1 MTYSAASLPAASL
14 VARDQ
19 NGRVFYEAKFRYNG
33 EQVWRR
39 VGPAWLEADPNASTG
54 CARHERF
61 RSRRGRVAPGYF
73 DERSAHVRAA
83 EIVKKYVDE
92 VEYAERIREE
102 RRIAGATFR
111 EVAHAYLDWL
121 EKIKRAAPSTLQQH
135 RYDLAEPGLR
145 YRRGKGFTSG
155 HVMAALGDKPA
166 SKITTEDVEELLA
179 NIGAGGVSA
188 RTVNRYRDVVSAA
201 FNFGMRSTK
210 FKLKQNPARGTD
222 SRAIPAARVLVFYTP
237 EEIEAVAHAFEDG
250 LHRQVN
256 ERHARSCQGRHGGR
270 CDCTPTYR
278 AGGHEF
284 ETLEQARKHHRQT
297 RSAGE
302 LAADQR
308 DACAVRLAAYAGLR
322 LGELLAL
329 RVGDIDWTGSVLTIS
344 RAISVGV
351 EKGTKSGR
359 IRQIPLAEHA
369 ALALARVL
377 DRDDFRALDD
387 FVFCD
392 AFGHR
397 LDGSA
402 LRRRY
407 KLARDA
413 AGLRPLR
420 WHDLRHT
427 FGSLLVAGGIDL
439 VSVKDAMGHAQL
451 STTTRYLHARP
462 ATERAAS
469 FTAAFDRMGTTGAA
483 RPALDYGQRSLSSAS
498 DRTLPI
504 RASRAS

>member
-1 MTYSAASLPAASL
+1 
-14 VARDQ
+14 
-19 NGRVFYEAKFRYNG
+19 VFYEAKFRYDG

-39 VGPAWLEADPNASTG
+39 VGPAWLELDSNAPAGSRG
-54 CARHERF
+54 HERF
-61 RSRRGRVAPGYF
+61 RPRRGRAAPGYL
-73 DERSAHVRAA
+73 DERAAHVRAA

-92 VEYAERIREE
+92 VDNAARIKEE

-111 EVAHAYLDWL
+111 EVAHGYLDWL
-121 EKIKRAAPSTLQQH
+121 ENIKRAAPSTLQQH
-135 RYDLAEPGLR
+135 RYDLAEPGIP
-145 YRRGKGFTSG
+145 YKRRHGVTGG
-155 HVMAALGDKPA
+155 HVMVAFGDKPA
-166 SKITTEDVEELLA
+166 SKVTTEDVEELLE
-179 NIGAGGVSA
+179 NIAASGVSP
-188 RTVNRYRDVVSAA
+188 RTVNRYRDVVCAA

-210 FKLKQNPARGTD
+210 FKLKQNPAARAD
-222 SRAIPAARVLVFYTP
+222 SRSIPAARVLVFYTP
-237 EEIEAVAHAFEDG
+237 EEIEAVARALEDG
-250 LHRQVN
+250 LHREVS
-256 ERHARSCQGRHGGR
+256 ERHARSCATRSGGR

-278 AGGHEF
+278 AGGRAVA
-284 ETLEQARKHHRQT
+284 TLDEARTFRRQL
-297 RSAGE
+297 RSVDE
-302 LAADQR
+302 IAADRR
-308 DACAVRLAAYAGLR
+308 DADATRLAAYAGLR

-329 RVGDIDWTGSVLTIS
+329 RVGDIDWAGSVLTIS
-344 RAISVGV
+344 RAISAGV

-359 IRQIPLAEHA
+359 IRQVPLAGHA
-369 ALALARVL
+369 AAALARVL
-377 DRDDFRALDD
+377 DRDDFQSPDD

-392 AFGHR
+392 AFGRR

-462 ATERAAS
+462 ATERAAA
-469 FTAAFDRMGTTGAA
+469 FTAAFDRITPAGA
-483 RPALDYGQRSLSSAS
+483 SAAGKTS
-498 DRTLPI
+498 EQEGATV
-504 RASRAS
+504 

>member
-1 MTYSAASLPAASL
+1 MTPPTATLPAANL
-14 VARDQ
+14 VPRDQ
-19 NGRVFYEAKFRYNG
+19 NGRVFYEAKFRYGG

-39 VGPAWLEADPNASTG
+39 VGPAWLELDPKAPAG
-54 CARHERF
+54 CPRQERF
-61 RSRRGRVAPGYF
+61 RPRRGRVAPGYF

-83 EIVKKYVDE
+83 EIVKQYVDE
-92 VEYAERIREE
+92 VDNAARIKEE

-111 EVAHAYLDWL
+111 EVADAYLDWL
-121 EKIKRAAPSTLQQH
+121 EEIKRAAPSTLQQH
-135 RYDLAEPGLR
+135 RYDLAEPGMP
-145 YRRGKGFTSG
+145 YKRGSGLTAG
-155 HVMAALGDKPA
+155 HVMAAFGDKPA
-166 SKITTEDVEELLA
+166 SRVATEDVEELLA
-179 NIGAGGVSA
+179 TIAAGGVSP
-188 RTVNRYRDVVSAA
+188 RTVNRYRDVVSAV

-210 FKLKQNPARGTD
+210 FKLKHNPARSTD

-237 EEIEAVAHAFEDG
+237 EEIEAVARAFQQG

-256 ERHARSCQGRHGGR
+256 ERHARSCATRRGGR
-270 CDCTPTYR
+270 CDCTPAYR
-278 AGGHEF
+278 AGGQEF
-284 ETLEQARKHHRQT
+284 KTLGQARAYHRET
-297 RSAGE
+297 RSADE
-302 LAADQR
+302 LAADRR
-308 DACAVRLAAYAGLR
+308 DAGAVRVAAYAGLR

-329 RVGDIDWTGSVLTIS
+329 RVGDVDWAGSVLTIS

-359 IRQIPLAEHA
+359 IRQVPLAEHA
-369 ALALARVL
+369 AAALARVL
-377 DRDDFRALDD
+377 DRDDFLSPDD

-392 AFGHR
+392 AFGRR

-462 ATERAAS
+462 ATERAAA
-469 FTAAFDRMGTTGAA
+469 FTAAFDRLAPVGVRRADMA
-483 RPALDYGQRSLSSAS
+483 SAH
-498 DRTLPI
+498 D
-504 RASRAS
+504 AEVV